1 MALDNFKLFVRNNPS
16 LINFVKSNEMTWQ
29 GFYELFDLYG
39 PNSKIWDKYI
49 KQGVTETGGAFKD
62 IFNMFKNI
70 DKDELQKGITS
81 LQKGIGYVSDLLV
94 KKGDSKDLVRNTY
107 EPRPIYKHLDD

>member
-1 MALDNFKLFVRNNPS
+1 
-16 LINFVKSNEMTWQ
+16 
-29 GFYELFDLYG
+29 
-39 PNSKIWDKYI
+39 
-49 KQGVTETGGAFKD
+49 
-62 IFNMFKNI
+62 MFKNI